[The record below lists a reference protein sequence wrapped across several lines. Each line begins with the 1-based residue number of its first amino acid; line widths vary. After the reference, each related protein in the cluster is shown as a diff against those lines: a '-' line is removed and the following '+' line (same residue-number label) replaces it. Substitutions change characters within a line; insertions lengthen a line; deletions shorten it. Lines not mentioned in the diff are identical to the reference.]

1 MFVWPSSTFSNPKS
15 RRVLLG
21 SNISPT
27 RPRRR
32 ENGLNMP
39 STRSALVGWSSRG
52 AVIYT
57 RPRSSVRVADLYYE
71 FLYVLCS
78 HCAEIP
84 VVSCMF
90 FFFVILCFCTHSV
103 STRVASIPV
112 PTQSLVVSCM
122 LFFFFHFKGILLYV
136 KTIVLF
142 FPLQRN
148 PSIC

>member
-90 FFFVILCFCTHSV
+90 FFFVILCFCTAQRVHPRGFHSG
-103 STRVASIPV
+103 SDAIPCSV
-112 PTQSLVVSCM
+112 LHV
-122 LFFFFHFKGILLYV
+122 
-136 KTIVLF
+136 VLF

-148 PSIC
+148 PPIC